1 MVSAG
6 FTLSRRNRGGRL
18 AQGRRAGDTTN
29 RPVGA
34 LRGERTRVAATPPAR
49 LRSLAARWVSWREGA
64 VAARSLAIFTRQFAM
79 MMDAGVPL
87 VQCLHVLGNQERDP
101 HLATA
106 ILAVRTEVEGGSEL
120 ASAMRR
126 HPRAFDSLYTNMI
139 AAGESGGILDTILAR
154 LAACIEANVKLRRQ
168 VRSAMTYP
176 LAVIVIAVVV
186 VGVILWKVIPTFAA
200 LFEGLG
206 ATLPL
211 PTRLVV
217 AASDALVT
225 LLPVVLLATVGGI
238 AALRW
243 YRATSEVFG

>member
-1 MVSAG
+1 MSAG

-18 AQGRRAGDTTN
+18 APGRRAGDTTN

-49 LRSLAARWVSWREGA
+49 MRSLAARWVSWRKGA

-79 MMDAGVPL
+79 MLDAGVPL

-126 HPRAFDSLYTNMI
+126 HPHAFDSLYTDMI
-139 AAGESGGILDTILAR
+139 AAGEAGGILDTILAR

-211 PTRLVV
+211 RPAWSLPPATRSSPCCRSSCWRRSVG
-217 AASDALVT
+217 
-225 LLPVVLLATVGGI
+225 LPRSGGTVQQAVGDG
-238 AALRW
+238 
-243 YRATSEVFG
+243 